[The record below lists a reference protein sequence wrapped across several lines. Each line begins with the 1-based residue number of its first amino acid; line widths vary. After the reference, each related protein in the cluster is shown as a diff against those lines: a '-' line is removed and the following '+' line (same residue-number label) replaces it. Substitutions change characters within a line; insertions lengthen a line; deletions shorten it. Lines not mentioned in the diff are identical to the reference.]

1 MTENNPYPVGTTV
14 FAKLKGY
21 PWWPARIEADEKL
34 PDIVKS
40 KRPKQRP
47 IWPVFFY
54 GSYDY
59 GWFGLSELKEFDPV
73 VAEKSRKGHRQGSAL
88 EVALR
93 EALNPRLLEEVFA
106 ANAQDDDEEEED
118 YSEEEVKP
126 KKKATKAKKADKQK
140 ARADT
145 AAKKRR
151 ASTSEEVVDKRKPT
165 KRAVPVDEDDEE
177 PEEVPKAKKRA
188 SVQARPRDESD
199 KKSVE
204 EEITVPEATAPL
216 SRTRRSEDDATD
228 AGDQARA
235 KKRIRGQPN
244 ERLLKLRHKLQKLL
258 LVKGLSDDALTQ
270 NLERAHPILEEVE
283 RFEIDLKMLKETK
296 IGRLMKKISDLQ
308 FSSDVHHIVER
319 SLKLIKK
326 YKAMMEKAQEAGEI
340 GSPATKSIEASATPS
355 ETVPAGSEQPIAASS
370 SSTSSSTEAPKIEA
384 DSTLVAAVV
393 TTTATT
399 TTITAVEATPA
410 APVATEALSNGAVTA
425 SDAATGKLVPDVHS
439 GGVSSNDLHST
450 APAPEAVVAAVAA
463 MVGSENSVPAT
474 STTITEA
481 STTEAPHLK
490 AEVAAVDSN
499 LA

>member
-21 PWWPARIEADEKL
+21 PWWPARIEADEDL
-34 PDIVKS
+34 PEIVKS

-54 GSYDY
+54 GSCDY

-93 EALNPRLLEEVFA
+93 QALNPRLLEEALA
-106 ANAQDDDEEEED
+106 AAHAQDEDEDEEE

-126 KKKATKAKKADKQK
+126 KKKATKGKKTEKQK
-140 ARADT
+140 GRAET
-145 AAKKRR
+145 TAKKRR
-151 ASTSEEVVDKRKPT
+151 ASTNEDVVDKRKPA
-165 KRAVPVDEDDEE
+165 KRAVPVDEEE
-177 PEEVPKAKKRA
+177 EEQEEAPKAKKRA
-188 SVQARPRDESD
+188 SIQARARDESD
-199 KKSVE
+199 KKSIE
-204 EEITVPEATAPL
+204 EETTAPEATTTL
-216 SRTRRSEDDATD
+216 SRTRRSEDDTTD

-258 LVKGLSDDALTQ
+258 LVEGLPDEVLVQ
-270 NLERAHPILEEVE
+270 NLDRAHPILEEVE

-296 IGRLMKKISDLQ
+296 IGRLMKKISVLQ

-340 GSPATKSIEASATPS
+340 GSPVVKSVEASATPS
-355 ETVPAGSEQPIAASS
+355 ETTQAVVSEQQTAASS
-370 SSTSSSTEAPKIEA
+370 SSMSSNSEAPAAPKIEA
-384 DSTLVAAVV
+384 DAAAVN
-393 TTTATT
+393 ATT
-399 TTITAVEATPA
+399 TVTEVSSSTTVTTSVTEVTNNGTMATSQAPTDKLTPA
-410 APVATEALSNGAVTA
+410 
-425 SDAATGKLVPDVHS
+425 VHT
-439 GGVSSNDLHST
+439 GGVNTNDLHNT

-463 MVGSENSVPAT
+463 MVGTENSIPTT
-474 STTITEA
+474 STSSTETQ
-481 STTEAPHLK
+481 TTETTHLK
-490 AEVAAVDSN
+490 VEETIVESSSA
-499 LA
+499 

>member
-21 PWWPARIEADEKL
+21 PWWPARIEADDDL

-54 GSYDY
+54 GSCDY

-93 EALNPRLLEEVFA
+93 QALNPRLLEEALAA
-106 ANAQDDDEEEED
+106 ANAQDEDEDEED
-118 YSEEEVKP
+118 YSEEEAKP

-140 ARADT
+140 GRADT

-151 ASTSEEVVDKRKPT
+151 ASTSEDVVDKRKPA
-165 KRAVPVDEDDEE
+165 KRAAPVEEDDEE
-177 PEEVPKAKKRA
+177 QEETPKAKKRA
-188 SVQARPRDESD
+188 SVQARPREESD
-199 KKSVE
+199 KKSIDE
-204 EEITVPEATAPL
+204 ETTAPEAAATL

-258 LVKGLSDDALTQ
+258 LVKGLPDDVLTQ

-326 YKAMMEKAQEAGEI
+326 YKAMMEKAQESGEI
-340 GSPATKSIEASATPS
+340 GSPATKSVEATPS
-355 ETVPAGSEQPIAASS
+355 ETVQASVPEQQIVASS
-370 SSTSSSTEAPKIEA
+370 SSTSSSSEAPVASKVEA
-384 DSTLVAAVV
+384 EPAAVV
-393 TTTATT
+393 AVVATTTATT
-399 TTITAVEATPA
+399 AASTIEAPVTSEALNNGTMTTSEAT
-410 APVATEALSNGAVTA
+410 
-425 SDAATGKLVPDVHS
+425 TGKMVTDAHS
-439 GGVSSNDLHST
+439 GGLGTNDLQNT

-463 MVGSENSVPAT
+463 MVGSENSIPTT
-474 STTITEA
+474 STTSTEA
-481 STTEAPHLK
+481 STTETAHLK
-490 AEVAAVDSN
+490 AEMTAVDSS